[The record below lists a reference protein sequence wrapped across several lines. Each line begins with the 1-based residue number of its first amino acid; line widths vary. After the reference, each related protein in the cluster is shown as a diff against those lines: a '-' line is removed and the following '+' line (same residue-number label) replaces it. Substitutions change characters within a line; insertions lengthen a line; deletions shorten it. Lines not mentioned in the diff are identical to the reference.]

1 MIDLRASVGVVGG
14 GPAGLMTAME
24 LGCKGVSCVVF
35 EEKTGEP
42 WLPKANSSTSR
53 TMEHYRRHGIAEEI
67 RDVGLAEDHPQDIAY
82 FTRYGTGH
90 ELARLKGPSRREA
103 RNWAGVRNVE
113 WPTPEPVS
121 RSNQLY
127 IEPVLSRCA
136 PPH

>member
-67 RDVGLAEDHPQDIAY
+67 RDVGLAEDHPQ
-82 FTRYGTGH
+82 TS
-90 ELARLKGPSRREA
+90 L
-103 RNWAGVRNVE
+103 
-113 WPTPEPVS
+113 
-121 RSNQLY
+121 LY
-127 IEPVLSRCA
+127 ALRHRA
-136 PPH
+136 